1 VSKRPKTIA
10 EYIEAAPAERR
21 PHMRK
26 LHAIVR
32 SAAPKAEEAIKWSSP
47 FFVEPRFVFA
57 FSAHKAHL
65 SVALTPETT
74 AALRKDLAKHPTT
87 KGTLQIPY
95 DQPVPTALVR
105 KIVKHRLKVLRE
117 RKNDTFW

>member
-1 VSKRPKTIA
+1 MSKRPKTIA
-10 EYIEAAPAERR
+10 EYIDAAPDEAR
-21 PHMRK
+21 PHMRR

-65 SVALTPETT
+65 SVALTPETA
-74 AALRKDLAKHPTT
+74 AALGKDLAKHPTT
-87 KGTLQIPY
+87 KGTLRIPY
-95 DQPVPTALVR
+95 DQPIPEGLIR

-117 RKNDTFW
+117 RKGDAFW